1 MVEYGN
7 RIRVHE
13 GVDYAANPNFAM
25 APAWAKMM
33 TGIYETRFKLVNE
46 ARSVKLIKDTF
57 NNEFR
62 LFNVENGIYVADKLV
77 PVKET
82 LTAFKGM
89 TIEDCVRYHEAVD
102 KHSAD
107 FKKACK

>member
-46 ARSVKLIKDTF
+46 ARSVK
-57 NNEFR
+57 
-62 LFNVENGIYVADKLV
+62 
-77 PVKET
+77 
-82 LTAFKGM
+82 
-89 TIEDCVRYHEAVD
+89 
-102 KHSAD
+102 
-107 FKKACK
+107 